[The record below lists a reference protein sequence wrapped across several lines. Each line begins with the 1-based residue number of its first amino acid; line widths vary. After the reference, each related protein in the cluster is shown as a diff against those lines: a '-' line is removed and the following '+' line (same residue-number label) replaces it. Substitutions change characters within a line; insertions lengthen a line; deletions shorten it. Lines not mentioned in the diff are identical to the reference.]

1 MFQKLTDDIV
11 PRSGGMERKVEI
23 HYQSIVEKAQVL
35 SHPALGLNP
44 DPTTYQLCEM
54 RQASLTSLTLEL
66 NIIHKTENNSCLIGL
81 L

>member
-1 MFQKLTDDIV
+1 MLQKLSGDIA

-23 HYQSIVEKAQVL
+23 HYQSIVDKAQVL
-35 SHPALGLNP
+35 SHPALCLNP

-54 RQASLTSLTLEL
+54 RQASLISLTLEF
-66 NIIHKTENNSCLIGL
+66 NKTENNSCLIGL